1 MSAGDSFLLEI
12 GTEEL
17 PPRALRGLSEAL
29 GEALRLG
36 LGKARLG
43 FESAQVYA
51 TPRRLAVLVAG
62 LMAAQPDSVEERRGP
77 ALAAAFDG
85 DGNPSK
91 AAQGF
96 ARSCGVAV
104 DALETMETDKG
115 AWLVFR
121 AQQRGR
127 AVQELLPGIVAEAL
141 AALPIPRRMRWGAM
155 DEAFVRPVHWLIM
168 LYGGEVV
175 PARLFGL
182 NAGRDSRGHRFH
194 HPDRITL
201 AEATAYAPLLA
212 TQGRVVV
219 DFAQRREAVRAQ
231 VMEAAA
237 ALGARAEIDPA
248 LLDEVTAM
256 VEWPSAVTG
265 RFEERFLQVP
275 EEALISVMKAHQKYF
290 HLRGEDGRL
299 LPAFVT
305 VINVDSRDPDT
316 VRAGNERVIRP
327 RFSDAMFFWDQDRR
341 HPLAQRMSALKQ
353 VVFQR
358 GLGTLHDK
366 SERVAILAREIA
378 AAIGGDALRAERAA
392 LLSKCDLLS
401 DMVGEFP
408 ELQGVMGGHYA
419 RHDGEHAEVA
429 QALAEQYQPRAAG
442 DALPASATG
451 QALAIAD
458 KLDTV
463 VGVFGIGQA
472 PTGDKDPFALRRAAL
487 GVVRIMI
494 ERGLA
499 LDLHALIATAFDS
512 YRTQSARIDSGAELK
527 EQTYAFIM
535 ERLRSYYQESGI
547 GSEVFEAVFSRRPAR
562 PLDFD
567 ARIRAVQAF
576 RALPEAA
583 SLAAANKRIANIL
596 RKIDEPVPDG
606 VDDALLRE
614 PAERELAAAVRILKE
629 QLMPLIAAGDYAAV
643 LGRLAGLRAVVDA
656 YFDTVMVMCDDAPLR
671 RNRLAL
677 LRDLQQL
684 FLNVADLSALSLA
697 QSDPRER

>member
-1 MSAGDSFLLEI
+1 MSTRDSFLLEV

-29 GEALRLG
+29 GAAVRSG
-36 LGKARLG
+36 LGKARLD
-43 FESAQVYA
+43 FEGVRIYA
-51 TPRRLAVLVAG
+51 APRRLAVLVAG
-62 LMAAQPDSVEERRGP
+62 LASAQPDAIEERRGP
-77 ALAAAFDG
+77 ALAAAFDS

-96 ARSCGVAV
+96 ARSCGVEV
-104 DALETMETDKG
+104 DALEKLETDKG

-121 AQQRGR
+121 APQRGR
-127 AVQELLPGIVAEAL
+127 PVHELLPGIVSDAL

-155 DEAFVRPVHWLIM
+155 DEAFVRPVHWLVM
-168 LYGGEVV
+168 LYGEEVV

-182 NAGRDSRGHRFH
+182 DAGRDSRGHRFH
-194 HPDRITL
+194 HPERITL

-212 TQGRVVV
+212 TQGRVVA
-219 DFAQRREAVRAQ
+219 DFAERREAVRAQ

-275 EEALISVMKAHQKYF
+275 EEVLISVMKAHQKYF

-305 VINVDSRDPDT
+305 VINIESRDPDA

-327 RFSDAMFFWDQDRR
+327 RFSDAMFFWDQDRKQA
-341 HPLAQRMSALKQ
+341 LAQRLPALKQ

-366 SERVAILAREIA
+366 SARVATLARAIA
-378 AAIGGDALRAERAA
+378 VVIGGDELRAERAA
-392 LLSKCDLLS
+392 LLAKCDLVS

-408 ELQGVMGGHYA
+408 ELQGIMGGYYA
-419 RHDGEHAEVA
+419 RHDGEHEEVG
-429 QALAEQYQPRAAG
+429 QAIAEQYLPRAAG
-442 DALPASATG
+442 DTLPASSAG

-499 LDLHALIATAFDS
+499 LDLRALIATAFDS
-512 YRTQSARIDSGAELK
+512 YRMQSARVESGTELQ

-535 ERLRSYYQESGI
+535 ERLRSYYQEAGI
-547 GSEVFEAVFSRRPAR
+547 GSEVFESVISRRPVR

-576 RALPEAA
+576 RAMPEAA

-596 RKIDEPVPDG
+596 RKIDETVPDG

-614 PAERELAAAVRILKE
+614 PAERALAVAVRDARE
-629 QLMPLIAAGDYAAV
+629 RLMPLIASGDYGAV
-643 LGRLAGLRAVVDA
+643 LGHLAGLRAEVDA
-656 YFDTVMVMCDDAPLR
+656 YFDSVMVMCEEAALR

-684 FLNVADLSALSLA
+684 FLHVADLSALSIA

>member
-1 MSAGDSFLLEI
+1 MSTRDSFLLEV

-29 GEALRLG
+29 GAAVRSG
-36 LGKARLG
+36 LGKARLD
-43 FESAQVYA
+43 FEGVRIYA
-51 TPRRLAVLVAG
+51 APRRLAVLVAG
-62 LMAAQPDSVEERRGP
+62 LASAQPDAIEERRGP
-77 ALAAAFDG
+77 ALAAAFDS

-96 ARSCGVAV
+96 ARSCGVEV
-104 DALETMETDKG
+104 DALEKLETDKG

-121 AQQRGR
+121 APQRGR
-127 AVQELLPGIVAEAL
+127 TVHELLPGIVSDAL

-155 DEAFVRPVHWLIM
+155 DEAFVRPVHWLVM
-168 LYGGEVV
+168 LYGEAVV

-182 NAGRDSRGHRFH
+182 DAGRDSRGHRFH
-194 HPDRITL
+194 HPERITL

-212 TQGRVVV
+212 TQGRVVA
-219 DFAQRREAVRAQ
+219 DFAERREAVRAQ

-275 EEALISVMKAHQKYF
+275 EEVLISVMKAHQKYF

-305 VINVDSRDPDT
+305 VINIESRDPDA

-327 RFSDAMFFWDQDRR
+327 RFSDAMFFWDQDRKQA
-341 HPLAQRMSALKQ
+341 LAQRLPALKQ

-366 SERVAILAREIA
+366 SARVATLARAIA
-378 AAIGGDALRAERAA
+378 VVIGGDELRAERAA
-392 LLSKCDLLS
+392 LLAKCDLVS

-408 ELQGVMGGHYA
+408 ELQGIMGGYYA
-419 RHDGEHAEVA
+419 RHDGEHEEVG
-429 QALAEQYQPRAAG
+429 QAIAEQYLPRAAG
-442 DALPASATG
+442 DTLPASSAG

-499 LDLHALIATAFDS
+499 LDLRALIATAFDS
-512 YRTQSARIDSGAELK
+512 YRMQSARVESGTELQ

-535 ERLRSYYQESGI
+535 ERLRSYYQEAGI
-547 GSEVFEAVFSRRPAR
+547 GSEVFESVISRRPVR

-576 RALPEAA
+576 RAMPEAA

-596 RKIDEPVPDG
+596 RKIDETVPDG

-614 PAERELAAAVRILKE
+614 PAERALAVAVRDARE
-629 QLMPLIAAGDYAAV
+629 RLMPLIASGDYGAV
-643 LGRLAGLRAVVDA
+643 LGHLAGLRAEVDA
-656 YFDTVMVMCDDAPLR
+656 YFDSVMVMCEEAALR

-684 FLNVADLSALSLA
+684 FLHVADLSALSIA